1 MEMGLSAFGYV
12 ILPLCPTPIGET
24 TADQFWAS
32 QYRREQDIVERP
44 NEDLYPT
51 EGHQN
56 SERPGV
62 FLLWGKAERA
72 GPDQHGE
79 EGI

>member
-1 MEMGLSAFGYV
+1 MK
-12 ILPLCPTPIGET
+12 
-24 TADQFWAS
+24 
-32 QYRREQDIVERP
+32 RP

-79 EGI
+79 EGIQGTSPVSINT